1 MTYSRAQRR
10 AQEHKEKLLRLDGKG
25 VHFPPGPCLGSD
37 KIAAMAMRILRL
49 EPSELYAEPD
59 YKQFESNLWKIAYYT
74 TIVAR
79 VKEVEFNSHVFWSE
93 VLDECNDSYPIG
105 IPDVK
110 SEVSRHG
117 RSVKNAIFRIVN
129 TYRKARRR
137 YVQLHMDE
145 DNTQRNRFNLLDFLD
160 QLEDLD
166 QPHLR
171 NGRRNRR
178 KLRARDRNSSQSQQH
193 NTSPTAHDA
202 KQNDAPCVNNAED
215 S

>member
-10 AQEHKEKLLRLDGKG
+10 AQEHNEKLLRLDGKG

-37 KIAAMAMRILRL
+37 KTAAMAMRILRL
-49 EPSELYAEPD
+49 EPSELCPKPD
-59 YKQFESNLWKIAYYT
+59 YEDFESNLRKFDNYT
-74 TIVAR
+74 TLVASG
-79 VKEVEFNSHVFWSE
+79 KETEFNSHVFWTE

-105 IPDVK
+105 ISSIK

-137 YVQLHMDE
+137 YIQLHMDE
-145 DNTQRNRFNLLDFLD
+145 DNTQRDRFNLLARLD

-166 QPHLR
+166 QRHLR

-202 KQNDAPCVNNAED
+202 KQYDAPCVNNAED